1 MTRTKG
7 ATLNELQQR
16 IVAALQVDGRATWR
30 KIAAVLHEPERT
42 VARYGNELLAS
53 GLLTVAA
60 IRNRQGSVVATF
72 SCLPGAART
81 TVESLAQRS
90 DTTYSYLTT
99 GVADVVTEVHYDGD
113 VADILTLQLPA
124 TPGVSQYATYPVLKY
139 FKTIRGWRAGVLTE
153 AEEAALRGPYGTD
166 QTSWTPNA
174 ELGPQDLQIIE
185 ILKKDGRATVE
196 SIARQV
202 GISETSASRR
212 LDALLSTTQ
221 ATIRTLVE
229 PGLMGLPIEAQLWVE
244 TSPHLIEE
252 LGITLSA
259 LPQVRYA
266 AALAGDYQLLI
277 DLTMPTQLALYR
289 FLTAPMWGEGQTRI
303 RTAMVVRA
311 RKRGG
316 RLFDIG

>member
-1 MTRTKG
+1 MR
-7 ATLNELQQR
+7 APEPVLNKLQQR
-16 IVAALQVDGRATWR
+16 IVGALQVDGRATWR
-30 KIAAVLHEPERT
+30 KVATVLGEPERT

-53 GLLTVAA
+53 GELTVAA
-60 IRNRQGSVVATF
+60 IRNQTGSVVSTF
-72 SCLPGAART
+72 SCLPGAARL
-81 TVESLAQRS
+81 TVESLAQRL

-99 GVADVVTEVHYDGD
+99 GIADVVTEVHYDGE
-113 VADILTLQLPA
+113 VADVLTLQLPA
-124 TPGVSQYATYPVLKY
+124 TPGISKYTTYPVLKY
-139 FKTIRGWRAGVLTE
+139 FKTIRGWRAGVLTA
-153 AEEAALRGPYGTD
+153 AEENAMIGPYGTD
-166 QTSWTPNA
+166 RTNWIPNL
-174 ELGPQDLQIIE
+174 ELSETEVQIIE

-212 LDALLSTTQ
+212 LDTLLAESQ

-229 PGLMGLPIEAQLWVE
+229 PKLMGLPVEAQLWVE

-252 LGITLSA
+252 LGMKLAA

-277 DLTMPTQLALYR
+277 DLTLPTQLDLYQ

>member
-1 MTRTKG
+1 MKDSTGKV
-7 ATLNELQQR
+7 LNPLQQR
-16 IVAALQVDGRATWR
+16 IVGALQVDGRATWR
-30 KIAAVLHEPERT
+30 KIATVLGEPERT
-42 VARYGNELLAS
+42 IARYGNELLTS
-53 GLLTVAA
+53 GQLTVAA
-60 IRNRQGSVVATF
+60 IRNQQGSVVSTF
-72 SCLPGAART
+72 SCLPGAARL
-81 TVESLAQRS
+81 TVESLAQRE

-124 TPGVSQYATYPVLKY
+124 TPGISQYATYPVLKY
-139 FKTIRGWRAGVLTE
+139 FKTIRGWRAGVLSA
-153 AEEAALRGPYGTD
+153 AEEAAMLGPYGAD
-166 QTSWTPNA
+166 RTSWTPNPD
-174 ELGPQDLQIIE
+174 LGPQDLQIID

-212 LDALLSTTQ
+212 LETLLSTSQ
-221 ATIRTLVE
+221 ATVRTLVE
-229 PGLMGLPIEAQLWVE
+229 PRLMGLPIEAQLWVE
-244 TSPHLIEE
+244 TSPHLIDE
-252 LGITLSA
+252 LGTKLSA

-277 DLTMPTQLALYR
+277 DLTLPTQIDLYR

-316 RLFDIG
+316 RLFEIG